1 MHVDG
6 VAQEFLEP
14 EKNTKRRIVVEF
26 SSRKYILRTT
36 ILLVQELAQEVLVL
50 HERVSS
56 YKMEIEAY
64 HRSRISIITRTKR
77 LFEKTTKTINGI

>member
-14 EKNTKRRIVVEF
+14 EKNAERRIVVEF

-50 HERVSS
+50 HERVSG
-56 YKMEIEAY
+56 YMMEIEAY

-77 LFEKTTKTINGI
+77 LFEKATKTINGI

>member
-26 SSRKYILRTT
+26 SSRKYVLRTT
-36 ILLVQELAQEVLVL
+36 RLVQELAQEVLVL
-50 HERVSS
+50 HERVSG

>member
-36 ILLVQELAQEVLVL
+36 ILLVQELAQEFLVL
-50 HERVSS
+50 HERVSG
-56 YKMEIEAY
+56 YKMEIGAY

>member
-6 VAQEFLEP
+6 VVQEFLEP
-14 EKNTKRRIVVEF
+14 EKNAKRRVVVEF

-50 HERVSS
+50 HERVSG

>member
-50 HERVSS
+50 HERVSG
-56 YKMEIEAY
+56 YKHYKHYNSHETAV
-64 HRSRISIITRTKR
+64 
-77 LFEKTTKTINGI
+77 

>member
-50 HERVSS
+50 HERVSG
-56 YKMEIEAY
+56 YKVEIEAY

-77 LFEKTTKTINGI
+77 LFEKTTRTINGI

>member
-36 ILLVQELAQEVLVL
+36 ILLVQELAQEFLVL
-50 HERVSS
+50 HERVRG

>member
-1 MHVDG
+1 MNFHHVNI
-6 VAQEFLEP
+6 F
-14 EKNTKRRIVVEF
+14 
-26 SSRKYILRTT
+26 LRTT

-50 HERVSS
+50 HERVSG

>member
-50 HERVSS
+50 HERFSG
-56 YKMEIEAY
+56 YKVEIEAY